1 MGIVFAF
8 GSPRVMQAAALRSQV
23 ESTLGIKFSTS
34 LILQELSPVE
44 WVPSGFRELDTLT
57 GGLPRGGLT
66 EISGPVSSGRTSLGL
81 SVLAQRTANGEV
93 CAWVDVGDS
102 FDPNSAKTAGVTLQ
116 RLLWVRCCDLERA
129 IQAADLVLGGGGFG
143 LVVLDLGSVS
153 LRTLRRL
160 PLSFWFRFRRAV
172 EHTPTLLL
180 VLTPQASAKSCASLR
195 LQLRL
200 DKVNWSTIA
209 NTRLLSHFRLFQGS
223 RFCAE
228 VSRSRLRMS
237 SEAASQICLM
247 TGINYRAHL
256 SEA

>member
-1 MGIVFAF
+1 
-8 GSPRVMQAAALRSQV
+8 MQAAALRSQV

-44 WVPSGFRELDTLT
+44 WVPLGFRELDTLT

-143 LVVLDLGSVS
+143 LVVLDLGVS
-153 LRTLRRL
+153 PYGLCAACRSLSGFVFAGPLNTRRLSCWFLRRK
-160 PLSFWFRFRRAV
+160 RAQSPV
-172 EHTPTLLL
+172 HR
-180 VLTPQASAKSCASLR
+180 SGSSCAWTKRAGLR
-195 LQLRL
+195 LP
-200 DKVNWSTIA
+200 T
-209 NTRLLSHFRLFQGS
+209 QG
-223 RFCAE
+223 F
-228 VSRSRLRMS
+228 
-237 SEAASQICLM
+237 
-247 TGINYRAHL
+247 
-256 SEA
+256 